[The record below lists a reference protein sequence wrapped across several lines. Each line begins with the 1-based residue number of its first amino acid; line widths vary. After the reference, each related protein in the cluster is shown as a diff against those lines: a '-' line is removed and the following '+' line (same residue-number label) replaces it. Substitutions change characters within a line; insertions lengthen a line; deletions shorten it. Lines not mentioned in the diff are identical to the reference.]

1 MIEKLVLFDA
11 MDLGLGHSNCIL
23 GFVSSPEMEL
33 QILFCVLLFFFI
45 ELFICIQYIFL
56 AAYVNNILLA

>member
-1 MIEKLVLFDA
+1 
-11 MDLGLGHSNCIL
+11 
-23 GFVSSPEMEL
+23 MEL
-33 QILFCVLLFFFI
+33 QILFCVLLFFLI